1 MAAKKYHFEFDDDE
15 LSELKQLLKKL
26 ETKEPKIEVRV
37 NGYVRGFAKSMSK
50 AILEQE
56 EFYKYDRW

>member
-1 MAAKKYHFEFDDDE
+1 MVSKKYQFEFDEDE
-15 LSELKQLLKKL
+15 LTELKQLLKKL
-26 ETKEPKIEVRV
+26 ETKEPKIEVKV
-37 NGYVRGFAKSMSK
+37 NGYVRSFAKSMTK

>member
-1 MAAKKYHFEFDDDE
+1 MVSKKYQFEFDEDD
-15 LSELKQLLKKL
+15 LTELKQLLKKL
-26 ETKEPKIEVRV
+26 ETKEPKIEVKV
-37 NGYVRGFAKSMSK
+37 NGYVRSFAKSMTK